1 MAESLL
7 YKGYTLQCVNARL
20 RATSERT
27 STYSRA
33 TAQAHRETDE
43 RKQVAVGAVEHCTRT
58 DETITSVSREI
69 EHREQQTAEI
79 NCAVRE
85 AEQALGQGVER

>member
-1 MAESLL
+1 M
-7 YKGYTLQCVNARL
+7 
-20 RATSERT
+20 
-27 STYSRA
+27 
-33 TAQAHRETDE
+33 
-43 RKQVAVGAVEHCTRT
+43 AVGAVEHCTRT